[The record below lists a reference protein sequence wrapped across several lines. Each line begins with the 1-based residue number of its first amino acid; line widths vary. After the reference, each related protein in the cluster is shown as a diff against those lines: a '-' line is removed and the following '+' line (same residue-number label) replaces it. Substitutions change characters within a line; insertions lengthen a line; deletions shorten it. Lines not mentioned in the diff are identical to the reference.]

1 MTRLTDQERRER
13 AVTEAD
19 FQRQV
24 TDLAAALGWAWAHW
38 RPLQNR
44 RGMWQ
49 VPVEGPLGAG
59 WPDLTLLR
67 VRDRRLLFVELKREL
82 GTVSAEQAA
91 VLAGLG
97 ELSDHAIAAERP
109 DAIAVLLRHVGVHV
123 WRPSMLRDP
132 VETSQIYE
140 VLR

>member
-1 MTRLTDQERRER
+1 MTRLTDQERRDR
-13 AVTEAD
+13 AVKEAD

-24 TDLAAALGWAWAHW
+24 TDLATALGWAWAHW

-59 WPDLTLLR
+59 WPDLTLVR

-82 GTVSAEQAA
+82 GTVSADQAA
-91 VLAGLG
+91 VLAALG
-97 ELSDHAIAAERP
+97 ELEVELGRTP
-109 DAIAVLLRHVGVHV
+109 TPFQLPPKVQVVV

-132 VETSQIYE
+132 IETSPIYE

>member
-1 MTRLTDQERRER
+1 MSARLTAQDHRDR
-13 AVTEAD
+13 AVTEAA

-24 TDLAAALGWAWAHW
+24 TDLATALGWSWAHW

-82 GTVSAEQAA
+82 GTVSADQAA
-91 VLAGLG
+91 VLAALG
-97 ELSDHAIAAERP
+97 ELRHPLSSNLAAMP
-109 DAIAVLLRHVGVHV
+109 SLQVAV

-132 VETSQIYE
+132 IETSPIYE
-140 VLR
+140 ALR